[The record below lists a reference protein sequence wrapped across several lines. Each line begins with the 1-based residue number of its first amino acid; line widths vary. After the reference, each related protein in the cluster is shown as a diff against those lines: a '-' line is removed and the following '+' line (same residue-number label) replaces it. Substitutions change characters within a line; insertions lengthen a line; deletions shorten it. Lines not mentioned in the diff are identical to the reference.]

1 MPEVPSPSRRRLP
14 TLPSGSDLAS
24 RFHRLDEDEL
34 SNLVMQ
40 ATAAELEL
48 LLVHPRVNEK
58 HAALAIANKSVSA
71 QTLQRIG
78 DDRRF
83 TRGYE
88 VKRALVEHPR
98 TPRHLAIRFVK
109 FLYLADL
116 LRLLDSHQI
125 APGLKRF
132 AESTLVSRMPQIT
145 LGERLTM
152 AKGGG
157 RGVVKVLK
165 AEQDEIVLRALLQNP
180 KLTSS
185 DVVHLIESGRTPPS
199 LLEDI
204 GTSARWK
211 VEYAVRFAL
220 ARNPRTS
227 RAIALGI
234 VSSLLKRDLKELV
247 RSESVPKVVRL
258 AAERVLQ
265 SRTGVV
271 ASAAA
276 DPTDAPEVAPA

>member
-14 TLPSGSDLAS
+14 PFVGLGPGLAL
-24 RFHRLDEDEL
+24 HRLDEDEL

-220 ARNPRTS
+220 ARNPAPRARS
-227 RAIALGI
+227 RSA
-234 VSSLLKRDLKELV
+234 SSA
-247 RSESVPKVVRL
+247 RS
-258 AAERVLQ
+258 
-265 SRTGVV
+265 
-271 ASAAA
+271 
-276 DPTDAPEVAPA
+276 